1 MVKYTYKKKEKP
13 KPVPAPRKPK
23 VKPTPKPRPKK
34 TMTEKSKP
42 VGTHK
47 MPDGTVMT
55 GKTHS
60 KDSKPVKKKAPAP
73 KPPAGF
79 KSGDTVKIKRKLKG
93 KALKTLEG
101 DEKEKGTLKKFVS
114 SVAKLKGGNQ
124 AIKMASSTEDKP
136 FATDEGSDYLNGLTK
151 LFSAFQ
157 RGEKLTQESF
167 NETIQSVIKIGD
179 RTRGNMKFFQKHKD
193 DLVSSGRSIPSR
205 SEIERKT
212 DSKEEFNY
220 VIGKLRGMHGNLRS
234 LGYKK

>member
-1 MVKYTYKKKEKP
+1 MVKYTYNKKEKT

-60 KDSKPVKKKAPAP
+60 KDSKPVKKL
-73 KPPAGF
+73 PAGL
-79 KSGDTVKIKRKLKG
+79 KSGDKVKIKRKLKG

-114 SVAKLKGGNQ
+114 SIAKLKGGNQ

-157 RGEKLTQESF
+157 RGEKLTQERF

-179 RTRGNMKFFQKHKD
+179 RTRGNLKFFQKHKD
-193 DLVSSGRSIPSR
+193 DLVSFDRSIPSR

-220 VIGKLRGMHGNLRS
+220 VIGKLRGMHGNRRGLE
-234 LGYKK
+234 YKK